1 MALATITET
10 LELPGGVV
18 PTGTIASLRLIAAV
32 GSNAAGYSAGG
43 TVLWASTATV
53 DTNGTYSFT
62 DVRPNVG
69 TGSDPITS
77 PSGTVYE
84 LKILIPG
91 ATSKPQARYI
101 SVPDSAG
108 PHNVADLLTIAPA
121 PLPTGQDL
129 LDLID
134 AAGLDLTDLPA
145 GVTADGVIGLD
156 GGALV
161 ELTPSQVMASH
172 TGDTSDAHDASAISY
187 AGGTGMSAT
196 DVESAIDE
204 LANEKANL
212 SGAAFTGDVTVTGSG
227 GGSLKLDTETGS
239 DAAQLAAF
247 GSGDTQPRLAVGY
260 SVFDVPTI
268 SMGPGG
274 STPVDTT
281 LYRSAAGVLNANGGG
296 LAGVGKGVVFT
307 EQSAP
312 SSPAANDITLYAAD
326 NGSGTT
332 VLRTKDSAG
341 TVVTLGAGG
350 GGSYTDEEAQDA
362 VGGILVD
369 GTTVD
374 LTYNDGTPSITAEV
388 TAGSLTNSHINASAA
403 IALSKLAVDP
413 LARANH
419 TGTQAGTTVDAATT
433 SVRGTVELAT
443 PAEARTGSSPSV
455 VLTAEGGA
463 AAAIDW
469 STPMAVGSYYPTS
482 ANSSINPLTVD
493 RVYYVPISF
502 RRACT
507 LDRIGFTGLTAA
519 VPSSVA
525 RLGIYTDTDGRPGAL
540 VVDAGTV
547 STAAGLSAKEIVI
560 SQAVDRGRYW
570 LACVS
575 QGGGWG
581 PTLWQSLGYA
591 TGHLVSAATAADFNT
606 GGMASGFY
614 ESGVSGA
621 LPATATP
628 VALLAGVPVMIVR
641 ASA

>member
-108 PHNVADLLTIAPA
+108 PHNVADLLTIAPD

-187 AGGTGMSAT
+187 AGGAGMSAT
-196 DVESAIDE
+196 DVEAAIDE

-227 GGSLKLDTETGS
+227 GGQLHLDV
-239 DAAQLAAF
+239 AAGGDEAMLAAF
-247 GSGDTQPRLAVGY
+247 GSGDTQPRLAIGF
-260 SVFDVPTI
+260 SLFDVPTI
-268 SMGPGG
+268 NMGPGG

-307 EQSAP
+307 EQTAP

-326 NGSGTT
+326 DGSGTT

-350 GGSYTDEEAQDA
+350 GGSYTAEEAQDA

-419 TGTQAGTTVDAATT
+419 TGTQTASTISDFDTQVATT
-433 SVRGTVELAT
+433 AVKKAGGGRETLSTV
-443 PAEARTGSSPSV
+443 
-455 VLTAEGGA
+455 A
-463 AAAIDW
+463 AAGATETLDLGSGNVHDVTLDANCTLTFTGTAASAACSFTLILRQGGSGSYTVTWPASVDW
-469 STPMAVGSYYPTS
+469 PGGTAPTLSTAVGRVDVFSF
-482 ANSSINPLTVD
+482 LTVD
-493 RVYYVPISF
+493 NG
-502 RRACT
+502 T
-507 LDRIGFTGLTAA
+507 TWLGFT
-519 VPSSVA
+519 
-525 RLGIYTDTDGRPGAL
+525 
-540 VVDAGTV
+540 
-547 STAAGLSAKEIVI
+547 AGL
-560 SQAVDRGRYW
+560 
-570 LACVS
+570 
-575 QGGGWG
+575 
-581 PTLWQSLGYA
+581 
-591 TGHLVSAATAADFNT
+591 
-606 GGMASGFY
+606 
-614 ESGVSGA
+614 GV
-621 LPATATP
+621 
-628 VALLAGVPVMIVR
+628 R
-641 ASA
+641 

>member
-108 PHNVADLLTIAPA
+108 PHNVADLLTIAPD

-187 AGGTGMSAT
+187 AGGAGMSAT

-227 GGSLKLDTETGS
+227 GGQLHLDVAAGGD
-239 DAAQLAAF
+239 DAMLAAF
-247 GSGDTQPRLAVGY
+247 GSGDTQPRLAIGF
-260 SVFDVPTI
+260 SPFDVPTI
-268 SMGPGG
+268 NMGPGG

-341 TVVTLGAGG
+341 TVTTLGS
-350 GGSYTDEEAQDA
+350 GGSTYQPLDS
-362 VGGILVD
+362 
-369 GTTVD
+369 D
-374 LTYNDGTPSITAEV
+374 LT
-388 TAGSLTNSHINASAA
+388 A
-403 IALSKLAVDP
+403 IAALS
-413 LARANH
+413 
-419 TGTQAGTTVDAATT
+419 TTPFG
-433 SVRGTVELAT
+433 RGLLELAN
-443 PAEARTGSSPSV
+443 
-455 VLTAEGGA
+455 A
-463 AAAIDW
+463 AA
-469 STPMAVGSYYPTS
+469 
-482 ANSSINPLTVD
+482 L
-493 RVYYVPISF
+493 R
-502 RRACT
+502 
-507 LDRIGFTGLTAA
+507 
-519 VPSSVA
+519 
-525 RLGIYTDTDGRPGAL
+525 
-540 VVDAGTV
+540 
-547 STAAGLSAKEIVI
+547 TAAGITLYPFG
-560 SQAVDRGRYW
+560 AVT
-570 LACVS
+570 A
-575 QGGGWG
+575 
-581 PTLWQSLGYA
+581 PTG
-591 TGHLVSAATAADFNT
+591 VSAATASLANAAFVSRWFGGGTFTKIAMLVTTSSGNIDVGVYGNSGTGHKAAPGTRLGSSGSVVMPAAGWVEVSLTTSTTWEAGDWAAVAIDNGTAVYRATAAD
-606 GGMASGFY
+606 ASGTWDAGMRAYRNASFPLPTTLP
-614 ESGVSGA
+614 SPGGPDRLIRMWGVA
-621 LPATATP
+621 
-628 VALLAGVPVMIVR
+628 
-641 ASA
+641 